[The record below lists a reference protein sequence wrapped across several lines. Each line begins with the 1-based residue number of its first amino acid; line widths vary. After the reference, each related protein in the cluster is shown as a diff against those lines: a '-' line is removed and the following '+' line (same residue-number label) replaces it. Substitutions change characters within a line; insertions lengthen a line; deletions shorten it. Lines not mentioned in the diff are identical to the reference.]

1 MAEKNKKSNGISSR
15 SNKTK
20 VCATVK
26 TENKTT
32 ENKTKVCNTVKPSE
46 NAKKHEIEEVPVVKK
61 EKMPAPKRRY
71 GTSAVSA
78 FIKTFVYIAVVL
90 VVSVILA
97 LNIIW
102 IANDVFAFSKTDVNV
117 NVSVGEFPD
126 VDAIAKALAEKD
138 VIKYPSV
145 FKLYAQLKK
154 KDNYNFAEGTYTVN
168 PSMNYDDLLIAFVPG
183 KAEREQVR
191 ITIPEGSSVDEII
204 DYFLAKGIGTRD
216 GFIDAINLYDYDY
229 WFLEDLE
236 CSEDRIYRL
245 EGYLYPDTYY
255 FWSDSSEVT
264 AINKLLANFEKK
276 VKKKWL
282 TRCEELGLTLDQV
295 LTMASMVE
303 EEAFY
308 PSDYTTVASVFHNRL
323 KSDEFKGL
331 MQSDA
336 TTQYFYRH
344 VYGEKRAPFT
354 DNDRKFNCPYSTY
367 TNNGLPPSAISSP
380 TVEAIGCVLYPA
392 ETNYYYFITDGDGRC
407 MFAVTYEE
415 HKRNIAA
422 VEEEKSAGDNE
433 QPEGGEG

>member
-32 ENKTKVCNTVKPSE
+32 ENKTKVCNTVKSSE

-183 KAEREQVR
+183 
-191 ITIPEGSSVDEII
+191 
-204 DYFLAKGIGTRD
+204 
-216 GFIDAINLYDYDY
+216 
-229 WFLEDLE
+229 
-236 CSEDRIYRL
+236 
-245 EGYLYPDTYY
+245 
-255 FWSDSSEVT
+255 
-264 AINKLLANFEKK
+264 
-276 VKKKWL
+276 
-282 TRCEELGLTLDQV
+282 
-295 LTMASMVE
+295 
-303 EEAFY
+303 
-308 PSDYTTVASVFHNRL
+308 
-323 KSDEFKGL
+323 
-331 MQSDA
+331 
-336 TTQYFYRH
+336 
-344 VYGEKRAPFT
+344 
-354 DNDRKFNCPYSTY
+354 
-367 TNNGLPPSAISSP
+367 
-380 TVEAIGCVLYPA
+380 
-392 ETNYYYFITDGDGRC
+392 
-407 MFAVTYEE
+407 
-415 HKRNIAA
+415 
-422 VEEEKSAGDNE
+422 
-433 QPEGGEG
+433 